1 MAETRM
7 SFEQLRC
14 HQMAQ
19 ITPTR
24 EMALQEIGSVDSMSQ
39 PIVLFPEGT
48 LVLRLHSYPRNE
60 CQSFLVS
67 SEVLKLAS
75 EVLKNRIT
83 ELQSPILNIFEQDTK
98 PLAIIIRSLH
108 HQDNIWSAPN
118 DLQSLAKVA
127 IYARKCKF
135 ERAMKP
141 WFVDQL
147 EMIHIIADDA
157 VSIGFELLILHIV
170 GGEVPTKK
178 FTKRTLRA
186 AKLLDPFFGD
196 IWSRTSPLDALPPFL
211 QSVFLRPLLQNSFQL
226 TQGR

>member
-1 MAETRM
+1 
-7 SFEQLRC
+7 
-14 HQMAQ
+14 MAQ

>member
-1 MAETRM
+1 
-7 SFEQLRC
+7 
-14 HQMAQ
+14 MAQ

-48 LVLRLHSYPRNE
+48 LVLRLHSSPRNE